1 MVGRRLLSLWNAKI
15 SGANCSTSGANCST
29 SGGNCSTSGGN
40 CSTSGGLYTSY
51 TFTSSDKM
59 KKGAKQRDTPPID
72 VKHAQF
78 KMKFDD
84 SLIRHF
90 LDVFLP

>member
-1 MVGRRLLSLWNAKI
+1 MISHLLPRKKKQMVGRRLLSLWNGKI
-15 SGANCSTSGANCST
+15 SGA
-29 SGGNCSTSGGN
+29 NCSTSGGN